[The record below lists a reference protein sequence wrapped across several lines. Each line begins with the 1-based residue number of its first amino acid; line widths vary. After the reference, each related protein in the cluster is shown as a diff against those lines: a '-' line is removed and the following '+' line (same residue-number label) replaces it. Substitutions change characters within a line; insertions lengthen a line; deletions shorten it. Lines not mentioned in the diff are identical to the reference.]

1 MICVAACEYLYI
13 GIASITLNILMD
25 SSKQT
30 MNEETK
36 NKDVELDE
44 GTVEEE
50 TSQEEPVDLQNDE
63 EGEVN
68 EPSKSLDELEAK
80 ISELKDQLLRTVADS
95 ENLRKRLERE
105 KEQTRKFGI
114 ANFAKDLLSIADNLG
129 RALDAAPTKEDV
141 EDQALENL
149 VLGIQMTE
157 QELQKAFE
165 NNNIRKIDPLG
176 EKFDYNFH
184 QAMFEV
190 EETDKEP
197 GIVVQVLQPGYAID
211 DRILRPAMVGVA
223 AAKGGKK
230 NVAVDTKA

>member
-1 MICVAACEYLYI
+1 
-13 GIASITLNILMD
+13 
-25 SSKQT
+25 
-30 MNEETK
+30 MNEEK
-36 NKDVELDE
+36 ENKDVKLDE

-50 TSQEEPVDLQNDE
+50 TSLEEAVELQNDD

-68 EPSKSLDELEAK
+68 DSSSSLDELEAK
-80 ISELKDQLLRTVADS
+80 ILELKDQLLRTVADS

-129 RALDAAPTKEDV
+129 RALDAAPNKEDV
-141 EDQALENL
+141 KDQAIENL

-157 QELQKAFE
+157 QELQKAFD

-190 EETDKEP
+190 EETDQEP
-197 GIVVQVLQPGYAID
+197 GTVVQVLQPGYAID

-223 AAKGGKK
+223 ANKAEKK
-230 NVAVDTKA
+230 NVAVDTTA

>member
-129 RALDAAPTKEDV
+129 RALDAAPNKE
-141 EDQALENL
+141 LSL
-149 VLGIQMTE
+149 IH
-157 QELQKAFE
+157 
-165 NNNIRKIDPLG
+165 I
-176 EKFDYNFH
+176 
-184 QAMFEV
+184 
-190 EETDKEP
+190 
-197 GIVVQVLQPGYAID
+197 
-211 DRILRPAMVGVA
+211 
-223 AAKGGKK
+223 
-230 NVAVDTKA
+230 

>member
-1 MICVAACEYLYI
+1 MICVAAFEYLYI
-13 GIASITLNILMD
+13 ESASINLNVSMD

-30 MNEETK
+30 MNEETD

-44 GTVEEE
+44 ETVEEE
-50 TSQEEPVDLQNDE
+50 TCLEESVDLQNDE

-129 RALDAAPTKEDV
+129 RALDAAPNKEDV
-141 EDQALENL
+141 EDQAIENL

>member
-1 MICVAACEYLYI
+1 
-13 GIASITLNILMD
+13 MD

-30 MNEETK
+30 MNEEKETE
-36 NKDVELDE
+36 DLELDK

-50 TSQEEPVDLQNDE
+50 TSQEEPVDLHNHE
-63 EGEVN
+63 EDEVN

-129 RALDAAPTKEDV
+129 RALDAAPAKEDV
-141 EDQALENL
+141 EDQAIENL

-190 EETDKEP
+190 EETDKES
-197 GIVVQVLQPGYAID
+197 GIVVQVLQPGYAIE

-230 NVAVDTKA
+230 DVGVDTKV

>member
-1 MICVAACEYLYI
+1 
-13 GIASITLNILMD
+13 MD

-30 MNEETK
+30 MNEEK
-36 NKDVELDE
+36 ENKDVEADQ
-44 GTVEEE
+44 GTFAEATSLEE
-50 TSQEEPVDLQNDE
+50 SVDLQNDE
-63 EGEVN
+63 EGEVNEN

-105 KEQTRKFGI
+105 KDQTRKFGI

-129 RALDAAPTKEDV
+129 RALEAAPNKEGI
-141 EDQALENL
+141 EDQAIENF
-149 VLGIQMTE
+149 VLGVQMTE
-157 QELQKAFE
+157 QELQKAFD

-190 EETDKEP
+190 EETDQEP
-197 GIVVQVLQPGYAID
+197 GIIVQVLQPGYAID

-230 NVAVDTKA
+230 NVAVDTTA

>member
-1 MICVAACEYLYI
+1 
-13 GIASITLNILMD
+13 MD

-30 MNEETK
+30 MNEEKETE
-36 NKDVELDE
+36 DLELDK

-50 TSQEEPVDLQNDE
+50 TSQEEPVDLHNHE

-129 RALDAAPTKEDV
+129 RALDAAPAKEDV
-141 EDQALENL
+141 EDQAIENL

-197 GIVVQVLQPGYAID
+197 GIVVQVLQPGYAIE

-230 NVAVDTKA
+230 DVGVDTKV

>member
-1 MICVAACEYLYI
+1 LICVAACEYLYI

-165 NNNIRKIDPLG
+165 NNNVRKIDPLG

-230 NVAVDTKA
+230 NVGVDTTA

>member
-1 MICVAACEYLYI
+1 
-13 GIASITLNILMD
+13 MD

-30 MNEETK
+30 MNDEKE

-50 TSQEEPVDLQNDE
+50 TNLEESVDLQNDE
-63 EGEVN
+63 EGEVT
-68 EPSKSLDELEAK
+68 ESSKSLDELEAK

-129 RALDAAPTKEDV
+129 RALDAAPNKEDV
-141 EDQALENL
+141 EDKAIENL

-157 QELQKAFE
+157 QELQKAFD

-223 AAKGGKK
+223 ATKGGKK
-230 NVAVDTKA
+230 NVGVDTTA

>member
-1 MICVAACEYLYI
+1 
-13 GIASITLNILMD
+13 
-25 SSKQT
+25 
-30 MNEETK
+30 MNEEK
-36 NKDVELDE
+36 ENKDVKLDE

-50 TSQEEPVDLQNDE
+50 TSLEEAVELQNDD

-68 EPSKSLDELEAK
+68 ESSSSLDELEAK
-80 ISELKDQLLRTVADS
+80 ILELKDQLLRTVADS

-129 RALDAAPTKEDV
+129 RALDAAPNKEDV

-157 QELQKAFE
+157 QELQKAFD

-190 EETDKEP
+190 EETDQEP
-197 GIVVQVLQPGYAID
+197 GTVVQVLQPGYAID

-223 AAKGGKK
+223 ANKAEKK
-230 NVAVDTKA
+230 NVAVDTTA

>member
-13 GIASITLNILMD
+13 GSASINSNISMD

-30 MNEETK
+30 MNEETE

-165 NNNIRKIDPLG
+165 NNNVRKIDPLG

>member
-13 GIASITLNILMD
+13 GSASINSNISMD

-30 MNEETK
+30 MNEETE

-50 TSQEEPVDLQNDE
+50 TCLEESVDLQNDE

-129 RALDAAPTKEDV
+129 RALDAAPNKEDV
-141 EDQALENL
+141 EDKAIENL

-157 QELQKAFE
+157 QELQKAFD

-223 AAKGGKK
+223 PAKGGKK
-230 NVAVDTKA
+230 NVGVDTTA

>member
-1 MICVAACEYLYI
+1 
-13 GIASITLNILMD
+13 MD

-30 MNEETK
+30 MNEQTK

-44 GTVEEE
+44 ETVEEE
-50 TSQEEPVDLQNDE
+50 TCLEESVDLQNDE

-68 EPSKSLDELEAK
+68 ESSKSLDELEAK
-80 ISELKDQLLRTVADS
+80 ISDLKDQLLRTVADS

-114 ANFAKDLLSIADNLG
+114 TNFAKDLLSIADNLG
-129 RALDAAPTKEDV
+129 RALDAAPNKEDV
-141 EDQALENL
+141 GDQAIENL

-184 QAMFEV
+184 QAMF
-190 EETDKEP
+190 
-197 GIVVQVLQPGYAID
+197 
-211 DRILRPAMVGVA
+211 
-223 AAKGGKK
+223 
-230 NVAVDTKA
+230 

>member
-1 MICVAACEYLYI
+1 
-13 GIASITLNILMD
+13 MD

-30 MNEETK
+30 MNEETE

-223 AAKGGKK
+223 AVKGGKK
-230 NVAVDTKA
+230 NIAVDTKA

>member
-1 MICVAACEYLYI
+1 MNLKK
-13 GIASITLNILMD
+13 LMD

-30 MNEETK
+30 MNEENE
-36 NKDVELDE
+36 NKDIEVDE
-44 GTVEEE
+44 GTFDESTSFEE
-50 TSQEEPVDLQNDE
+50 SVDPQNDD
-63 EGEVN
+63 EGDVN
-68 EPSKSLDELEAK
+68 EASKSSDELEAK

-129 RALDAAPTKEDV
+129 RALDAAPNKEDI
-141 EDQALENL
+141 EDQAIENF
-149 VLGIQMTE
+149 VLGVQMTE
-157 QELQKAFE
+157 QELQKAFDE
-165 NNNIRKIDPLG
+165 NNIRKIDPLG

-190 EETDKEP
+190 EETDQEP
-197 GIVVQVLQPGYAID
+197 GVVVQVLQPGYAID

-230 NVAVDTKA
+230 NVAVDTIA

>member
-1 MICVAACEYLYI
+1 MLNRGLDKLELLRIVEAVANEKSIAW
-13 GIASITLNILMD
+13 GIANQLFLNKANIILTY
-25 SSKQT
+25 Q
-30 MNEETK
+30 
-36 NKDVELDE
+36 
-44 GTVEEE
+44 
-50 TSQEEPVDLQNDE
+50 
-63 EGEVN
+63 
-68 EPSKSLDELEAK
+68 
-80 ISELKDQLLRTVADS
+80 S

-129 RALDAAPTKEDV
+129 RALDAAPNKEDV
-141 EDQALENL
+141 EDQAIENL

-157 QELQKAFE
+157 QELQKAFD

>member
-1 MICVAACEYLYI
+1 
-13 GIASITLNILMD
+13 MD

-30 MNEETK
+30 MNEEK
-36 NKDVELDE
+36 ENKDVEVDQ
-44 GTVEEE
+44 GTFAEATSLEE
-50 TSQEEPVDLQNDE
+50 SVDLQNDE
-63 EGEVN
+63 EGEVNEN

-129 RALDAAPTKEDV
+129 RALDAAPNKEGI
-141 EDQALENL
+141 EDQAIENF
-149 VLGIQMTE
+149 VLGVQMTE
-157 QELQKAFE
+157 QELQKAFD

-190 EETDKEP
+190 EETDQAP

-230 NVAVDTKA
+230 NVAVDTTA

>member
-1 MICVAACEYLYI
+1 
-13 GIASITLNILMD
+13 
-25 SSKQT
+25 
-30 MNEETK
+30 MNEEK
-36 NKDVELDE
+36 ENKDVKLDE

-50 TSQEEPVDLQNDE
+50 TSLEEAVELQNDD

-68 EPSKSLDELEAK
+68 EPSSSVDELESK
-80 ISELKDQLLRTVADS
+80 ILELKDQLLRTVADS

-129 RALDAAPTKEDV
+129 RALDAAPNKEDV
-141 EDQALENL
+141 EDQAIENL

-157 QELQKAFE
+157 QELQKAFD

-190 EETDKEP
+190 EETDQEP

-223 AAKGGKK
+223 ANKAGKK
-230 NVAVDTKA
+230 NVSVDTTA

>member
-1 MICVAACEYLYI
+1 MICVTACKYLYN
-13 GIASITLNILMD
+13 GNASINLNILMD

-30 MNEETK
+30 MNEETE

-44 GTVEEE
+44 ETVEEE
-50 TSQEEPVDLQNDE
+50 TCLEESVDLQNDE

-141 EDQALENL
+141 EDQAIENL

-190 EETDKEP
+190 EETDKES
-197 GIVVQVLQPGYAID
+197 GIVVQVLQPGYAIE

-230 NVAVDTKA
+230 DVGVDTKV

>member
-1 MICVAACEYLYI
+1 
-13 GIASITLNILMD
+13 MD
-25 SSKQT
+25 SQKQT
-30 MNEETK
+30 MNEEK
-36 NKDVELDE
+36 ENKDVKVDE
-44 GTVEEE
+44 GTAEEE
-50 TSQEEPVDLQNDE
+50 TSLEEAVEIQNDE
-63 EGEVN
+63 EGEVI
-68 EPSKSLDELEAK
+68 EPSSSLDELEAK
-80 ISELKDQLLRTVADS
+80 ILELKDQLLRTVADS

-129 RALDAAPTKEDV
+129 RALDAAPNKEDV
-141 EDQALENL
+141 EGQALENL

-157 QELQKAFE
+157 QELQKAFD

-190 EETDKEP
+190 EETDQEP

-223 AAKGGKK
+223 ANKAGKK
-230 NVAVDTKA
+230 NVSVDTTA

>member
-1 MICVAACEYLYI
+1 
-13 GIASITLNILMD
+13 MD

-30 MNEETK
+30 MNDEKE

-50 TSQEEPVDLQNDE
+50 TNLEESVDFQNDE
-63 EGEVN
+63 DVEVN

-80 ISELKDQLLRTVADS
+80 ISELKDKLLRTVADS

-105 KEQTRKFGI
+105 IEQTRKFGI

-129 RALDAAPTKEDV
+129 RALDAAPNKEDV
-141 EDQALENL
+141 EDQAIENL

-157 QELQKAFE
+157 QELQKAFD

-184 QAMFEV
+184 QAMF
-190 EETDKEP
+190 DF
-197 GIVVQVLQPGYAID
+197 L
-211 DRILRPAMVGVA
+211 
-223 AAKGGKK
+223 
-230 NVAVDTKA
+230 NVY

>member
-1 MICVAACEYLYI
+1 
-13 GIASITLNILMD
+13 MD

-30 MNEETK
+30 MNEEK
-36 NKDVELDE
+36 ENKDVEVDQ
-44 GTVEEE
+44 GTFAEATSLEE
-50 TSQEEPVDLQNDE
+50 SVDLQNDE
-63 EGEVN
+63 EGEVNEN

-129 RALDAAPTKEDV
+129 RALDAAPNKEGV
-141 EDQALENL
+141 EDQAIENF
-149 VLGIQMTE
+149 VLGVQMTE
-157 QELQKAFE
+157 QELQKAFD

-190 EETDKEP
+190 EETDQEP

-230 NVAVDTKA
+230 NVAVDTTA